1 MFTLWPLFVPTKAM
15 SDLEFHQRS
24 LANSTFR
31 DLLHVEGESD
41 QQYLGKIKDYIHTQ
55 VEIH

>member
-1 MFTLWPLFVPTKAM
+1 MLRPLFVPTKTM
-15 SDLEFHQRS
+15 SCLEFHQRS

-41 QQYLGKIKDYIHTQ
+41 QQYLGKIKDYIYTQ

>member
-1 MFTLWPLFVPTKAM
+1 MFLLWPLFVPTTAM
-15 SDLEFHQRS
+15 STLEFHQRS

-41 QQYLGKIKDYIHTQ
+41 QQYLGKKKKRLYSYPG
-55 VEIH
+55 